1 MITVGDFVLRHK
13 KINSTR
19 LLPLEKIEVVEGD
32 SFVVY
37 NRFGATSN
45 VSKTAVIELD
55 TQYEVILWDELIQL
69 EQQILFLMDC
79 EMGPDNYRLLQ
90 GTGIVCL
97 TEKPGIVNTQ
107 ETPWSTIEC
116 NSDLLQELSNSRLVQ
131 VETKLTELEEQHD
144 FLIEALE
151 SLW

>member
-13 KINSTR
+13 KLQTTH
-19 LLPLEKIEVVEGD
+19 LLPLEKVEVVEGD

-37 NRFGATSN
+37 NRFRATSN
-45 VSKTAVIELD
+45 VSKAAVIELD
-55 TQYEVILWDELIQL
+55 SQYEVILWDELIQL
-69 EQQILFLMDC
+69 EQQIQFLMDC
-79 EMGPDNYRLLQ
+79 EITPDNYRFLQ

-97 TEKPGIVNTQ
+97 TDKPGIVNTHT
-107 ETPWSTIEC
+107 TPWATIEC
-116 NSDLLQELSNSRLVQ
+116 NSDLLQELSNSRLTQ
-131 VETKLTELEEQHD
+131 VESKLTELEEQHG

>member
-19 LLPLEKIEVVEGD
+19 LLPLEKVEVVEGD

-45 VSKTAVIELD
+45 VSKAAIIELD
-55 TQYEVILWDELIQL
+55 SQYEVILWDELIQL
-69 EQQILFLMDC
+69 EQQILFLMNC
-79 EMGPDNYRLLQ
+79 EKFPNMFRYLQ
-90 GTGIVCL
+90 GTGIVRL
-97 TEKPGIVNTQ
+97 TEKPGTVNTQ
-107 ETPWSTIEC
+107 DSPWTIIEC
-116 NSDLLQELSNSRLVQ
+116 NVDLLRELPESRLTQ
-131 VETKLTELEEQHD
+131 AESKLTELEEQHA
-144 FLIEALE
+144 FLTEALE